1 MLKKIKAISAFYLLL
16 SVISV
21 FVFVTPFSD
30 FRGSKYSF
38 EGAKIVNFM
47 STEYSQY
54 AIATDGTLLK
64 RINFYGI
71 ISDFLVRFIENVPVF
86 IPLDNVNLNNK
97 EILSVEKF
105 VNSLFGGLF
114 KIQKSIWGILFML
127 TVIILF
133 ICTWGGILNEKFQ
146 ELLSNIAMSR
156 EWIWIKNISI
166 KLKNSTE

>member
-21 FVFVTPFSD
+21 FVFVTPF
-30 FRGSKYSF
+30 
-38 EGAKIVNFM
+38 
-47 STEYSQY
+47 
-54 AIATDGTLLK
+54 
-64 RINFYGI
+64 
-71 ISDFLVRFIENVPVF
+71 SDFLVRFIENVPVF